1 MDNPDPEK
9 GNIPLGVDG
18 PLHHPN
24 GGTEND
30 DKELDIRSHG
40 NERSEHSERALSA
53 DSIAPAPVQ
62 VTQLVDRSK
71 SRSSSVRSRPLSI
84 VPRSKRRGLLGRFA
98 IIPEVERPH
107 EYRNGTKWA
116 ITAIVALAAAAAPVG
131 SAIFYR
137 KFSYSYF
144 FWKSLV
150 RCTETLSVHT
160 CVSIISPLILM
171 TAYEESPSPDR
182 RRLPF

>member
-9 GNIPLGVDG
+9 GHIPLDVDRPLQHPGVA
-18 PLHHPN
+18 
-24 GGTEND
+24 TEDD
-30 DKELDIRSHG
+30 DKELDIGSYGGEHL
-40 NERSEHSERALSA
+40 EHSERALSA
-53 DSIAPAPVQ
+53 DSIEPAPIQ
-62 VTQLVDRSK
+62 VTQPDVRSK

-84 VPRSKRRGLLGRFA
+84 IPRSKRRGLLGRFA

-137 KFSYSYF
+137 KFSYS
-144 FWKSLV
+144 
-150 RCTETLSVHT
+150 
-160 CVSIISPLILM
+160 
-171 TAYEESPSPDR
+171 
-182 RRLPF
+182 